1 MKGFC
6 VVLEIQR
13 RGNLVAAWEG
23 EMGVDARWT
32 GSGKRSGRKEKK
44 KESK

>member
-23 EMGVDARWT
+23 EMGVAKGVR
-32 GSGKRSGRKEKK
+32 EKK
-44 KESK
+44 NKIKKK